1 METSDELFSK
11 ANDEFVNENYQKAVD
26 LFTEAIK
33 ANANK
38 AVYYTNRAHAYF
50 KIGEYEKAIVDTEKC
65 LSLDPNSE
73 KALFRKGI
81 CQFELKNYQDALKT
95 FQNGKK
101 LSNKNETFE
110 VWLKSCREKLGL
122 PEPNEVIS
130 NSHDDQKLPQS
141 KSVEAAAAPLSP
153 SPPSLTP
160 SRTKHDWYQT
170 QSHAVITVLIKKLK
184 EEDVKADYGEKTLNL
199 IAKLSSGEDYKLDLN
214 LANEIIPDQCQTKV
228 TPSKI
233 EIKLKKRD
241 GIHWNKLEGSPDC
254 VVNPITVPVPTG
266 CEQNTVNTK
275 SRNWDKF
282 VRDVTEMEK
291 NEKPEGDAAL
301 NHLFQQIYADGS
313 DDVKRA
319 MVKSFYESGGT
330 VLSTNW
336 SEVGEKAV
344 EVKPPSGMEYKQWE
358 T

>member
-1 METSDELFSK
+1 MEK
-11 ANDEFVNENYQKAVD
+11 
-26 LFTEAIK
+26 
-33 ANANK
+33 
-38 AVYYTNRAHAYF
+38 
-50 KIGEYEKAIVDTEKC
+50 
-65 LSLDPNSE
+65 
-73 KALFRKGI
+73 
-81 CQFELKNYQDALKT
+81 
-95 FQNGKK
+95 
-101 LSNKNETFE
+101 
-110 VWLKSCREKLGL
+110 
-122 PEPNEVIS
+122 
-130 NSHDDQKLPQS
+130 
-141 KSVEAAAAPLSP
+141 
-153 SPPSLTP
+153 
-160 SRTKHDWYQT
+160 
-170 QSHAVITVLIKKLK
+170 
-184 EEDVKADYGEKTLNL
+184 KTLNL